1 MNMNFSLYSSRM
13 RHVTFSLAI
22 LLGSSVAS
30 GTAFSGESTPPDKH
44 MPAMQ
49 HDGSSKHGDIKSAD
63 TKATTENN
71 SMSEMSMGPMQ
82 GGSAPANARSP
93 DYSDGVGYGS
103 MKPDMGGNHLI
114 GMVLFDQLE
123 AYAGRNGNGVAWDAE
138 GWYGS
143 DENKLWIRTE
153 GEGTS
158 GQIADANVEAF
169 WNHTIGIYWGSQLG
183 VRHDFG
189 AGPSR
194 NWLAFGVQGLSPY
207 WFELSATGYVGP
219 SGRMAT
225 RLQASYEILFTQ
237 KLILQPELE
246 ANLYSK
252 DDPATDVGRG
262 LSDVQLGLRLRY
274 EIRREFAPYV
284 GVNFVRKF
292 GRTAD
297 IARANGENTYDP
309 QLVAGIRLWF

>member
-1 MNMNFSLYSSRM
+1 MNISFNSSWM
-13 RHVTFSLAI
+13 RHITFSLAI
-22 LLGSSVAS
+22 LLGSSVSS
-30 GTAFSGESTPPDKH
+30 GGAFSAESISPDKH

-49 HDGSSKHGDIKSAD
+49 HGGSSEHGDMKSSD
-63 TKATTENN
+63 TKATTNDN

-103 MKPDMGGNHLI
+103 MKPEMGGSKLI
-114 GMVLFDQLE
+114 GMVLIDQLE
-123 AYAGRNGNGVAWDAE
+123 AYSGRNGHGVAWGAE
-138 GWYGS
+138 GWYGN
-143 DENKLWIRTE
+143 DENKFWVRTE
-153 GEGTS
+153 GEGSS
-158 GQIADANVEAF
+158 GRIMDANVEAF
-169 WNHTIGIYWGSQLG
+169 WNHTIGIFWGSQLG
-183 VRHDFG
+183 IRHDFG
-189 AGPSR
+189 VGPSR
-194 NWLAFGVQGLSPY
+194 DWLAFGVQGLSPY
-207 WFELSATGYVGP
+207 WFELRATGYVGP

-252 DDPATDVGRG
+252 DDPARGVGRG

-274 EIRREFAPYV
+274 EIRRQFAPYV
-284 GVNFVRKF
+284 GMNLVRKF

-297 IARANGENTYDP
+297 FARADGENAYDP